1 MFLRRIVLRS
11 FRNFS
16 NLELNFPKGIILL
29 KGGNAQGKSNL
40 LEAIH
45 FLSLFKS
52 YRAREDSDL
61 INKQGRK
68 AYIRGEVSREGR
80 IYIIE
85 CYIGEE
91 GKTIKVDYKFRKVG
105 EAMGRFVAILYR
117 DEDKEIIKGEPA
129 KRRDYLDD
137 ELSLLFPRYR
147 DALAS
152 FRKVLAQRNTLLKGG
167 ATREEM
173 EPWNEEFAQL
183 SSILVKM
190 RKQFIFELLP
200 FFQEMHQKITE
211 GREKA
216 WLRYSQTTGETR
228 EEILNDLRKIEEE
241 EREKGMSLIGPQRD
255 DVEIGI
261 DDMDARYFSSLGQA
275 RTLALSLRLAQFL
288 YSKRILG
295 DSPVFLFDDL
305 TSDLEEERRKKI
317 GEILRDIEQVFIA
330 TTEKHLFPLP
340 IDMEV
345 ELKEGTI
352 ARISHSST
360 K

>member
-1 MFLRRIVLRS
+1 
-11 FRNFS
+11 
-16 NLELNFPKGIILL
+16 
-29 KGGNAQGKSNL
+29 
-40 LEAIH
+40 
-45 FLSLFKS
+45 
-52 YRAREDSDL
+52 
-61 INKQGRK
+61 
-68 AYIRGEVSREGR
+68 
-80 IYIIE
+80 
-85 CYIGEE
+85 
-91 GKTIKVDYKFRKVG
+91 
-105 EAMGRFVAILYR
+105 
-117 DEDKEIIKGEPA
+117 
-129 KRRDYLDD
+129 
-137 ELSLLFPRYR
+137 
-147 DALAS
+147 
-152 FRKVLAQRNTLLKGG
+152 
-167 ATREEM
+167 
-173 EPWNEEFAQL
+173 
-183 SSILVKM
+183 
-190 RKQFIFELLP
+190 
-200 FFQEMHQKITE
+200 
-211 GREKA
+211 A

-345 ELKEGTI
+345 ELKKGTI